1 MRWAAEN
8 DFDSLL
14 APAAAWAGV
23 ELALVKALIG
33 HESQF
38 DPNAYHFDGP
48 DPALNA
54 SYGLMQ
60 VEGTTAR
67 GYGYTGPVQGLYDPS
82 RNITLGIRRLREALD
97 RQGGDVARAVSDYN
111 GGNRPSLGFG
121 TPFPSGRFGNQPY
134 VDAVLDN
141 LSYFRAQTPAAP
153 GDTTA
158 AAAPAAAAP
167 SALRKVVLVVAGILG
182 AALVIVLGRRV
193 LA

>member
-1 MRWAAEN
+1 MRWAGEN

-14 APAAAWAGV
+14 TPAAAGAGV
-23 ELALVKALIG
+23 ELALVKAIIG
-33 HESQF
+33 EESQF

-48 DPALNA
+48 DPTLNA

-82 RNITLGIRRLREALD
+82 RNITLGIRRLRQALD
-97 RQGGDVARAVSDYN
+97 RQGSDVARAVSDYN

-121 TPFPSGRFGNQPY
+121 TPFPSGRFGDQPY
-134 VDAVLDN
+134 VDAVLEN
-141 LSYFRAQTPAAP
+141 LAYFRAQAPATVT
-153 GDTTA
+153 DTTT
-158 AAAPAAAAP
+158 APTPVAAAP